1 MPETCGFFF
10 ERGKKPQVPAKISAW
25 ACATNSRAPFFING
39 EVADLYQTGNL
50 FLQFAGF
57 RQRNPAMTAV
67 NMWPQSRNLGTEVSG
82 FLDYRDGLVHFDRNN
97 PNRFL

>member
-1 MPETCGFFF
+1 
-10 ERGKKPQVPAKISAW
+10 
-25 ACATNSRAPFFING
+25 
-39 EVADLYQTGNL
+39 
-50 FLQFAGF
+50 
-57 RQRNPAMTAV
+57 MTAV